1 MDVFGCSK
9 INVLDISTML
19 YAFLGLLAILM
30 IVFTVFSA
38 KTWSVLNVI
47 LVFLVFTAQVVML
60 FYAAL
65 VLNTTSVWKHEY
77 EELESTCM

>member
-38 KTWSVLNVI
+38 KTWSVLHVI
-47 LVFLVFTAQVVML
+47 L
-60 FYAAL
+60 
-65 VLNTTSVWKHEY
+65 
-77 EELESTCM
+77 